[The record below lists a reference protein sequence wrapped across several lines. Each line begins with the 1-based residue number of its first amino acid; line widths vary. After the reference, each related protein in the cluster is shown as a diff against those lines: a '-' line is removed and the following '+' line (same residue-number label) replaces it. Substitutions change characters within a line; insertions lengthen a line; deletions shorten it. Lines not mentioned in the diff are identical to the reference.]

1 MNSIL
6 KTSLIL
12 INKELAYLKN
22 RTQDY
27 PTLCKIH
34 DLEKVRQEILEAI

>member
-1 MNSIL
+1 MNNIL
-6 KTSLIL
+6 KTALVLVS
-12 INKELAYLKN
+12 KELTYLKN

-34 DLEKVRQEILEAI
+34 DLEKVRQEILGAI